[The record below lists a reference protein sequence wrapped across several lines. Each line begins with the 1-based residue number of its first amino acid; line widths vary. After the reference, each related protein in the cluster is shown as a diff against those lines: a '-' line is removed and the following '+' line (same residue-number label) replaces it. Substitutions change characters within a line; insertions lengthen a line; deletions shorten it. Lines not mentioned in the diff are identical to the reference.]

1 MRLFDDADEVEAPLL
16 LAVDFAEEPEVGVD
30 AFEAVLG
37 GFVRREGE
45 DQVLHAVAVDVLE
58 SHLRRLGT
66 LQVHV
71 DVRVRIGDAEDEAF
85 LLGLGEIET
94 LFAEDDHVNLVLL
107 GEGERVGENFD
118 LERLHVLEGVFKKR
132 DRDVVGFGCI
142 LMEVCLG
149 LVLRDVLFK
158 ILGGLE
164 NGIAFRKP
172 LGLLGV
178 DNLAEVG
185 ASAVVKIVDQ
195 VLGLQSRVETEV
207 GLEVEAIRRGMEVLG
222 RCNFRRHEG
231 LGFGRLGEREE
242 RNVRGLARTGG
253 RAPAA
258 REQRFGVH
266 FVNHGFE
273 CADVADVAH
282 RLMEEAA
289 RAGFAL
295 PVAGDDL
302 LDVRDR
308 ELLGRLHRVR
318 EGFLIHRFLA
328 HQHFPS
334 GLGAVLVPV
343 GGTAFNRLI
352 GLAEGEVGVVAGL
365 GGLVVAGLD
374 RMFDQVG
381 RHDDVLGVDV
391 DLVKGE
397 GVGNVRDFVVLN
409 LAGDVAMA
417 LEEHDLPGF
426 VVVGDGVGT
435 AASNVAV
442 LRDEVDGDVD
452 GVAGRLGAF
461 GEQAADA
468 VADATVNN
476 RILFFERVVAVVR
489 HDGDAVFID
498 EAVGEGIAVRMQG
511 LRPIEAVRMGNLR
524 NLGGRRFV
532 RDEFAGLVV
541 GSRNPVLARDDAEVI
556 VLVVTDHDLAG
567 GGNVL
572 ADHDRGAGGGVHG
585 D

>member
-1 MRLFDDADEVEAPLL
+1 
-16 LAVDFAEEPEVGVD
+16 
-30 AFEAVLG
+30 
-37 GFVRREGE
+37 
-45 DQVLHAVAVDVLE
+45 
-58 SHLRRLGT
+58 
-66 LQVHV
+66 
-71 DVRVRIGDAEDEAF
+71 
-85 LLGLGEIET
+85 
-94 LFAEDDHVNLVLL
+94 
-107 GEGERVGENFD
+107 
-118 LERLHVLEGVFKKR
+118 
-132 DRDVVGFGCI
+132 
-142 LMEVCLG
+142 
-149 LVLRDVLFK
+149 
-158 ILGGLE
+158 
-164 NGIAFRKP
+164 
-172 LGLLGV
+172 
-178 DNLAEVG
+178 
-185 ASAVVKIVDQ
+185 
-195 VLGLQSRVETEV
+195 
-207 GLEVEAIRRGMEVLG
+207 MEVLG

-273 CADVADVAH
+273 RADVADVAH

-289 RAGFAL
+289 RAGFTL

-468 VADATVNN
+468 VADAAVNT